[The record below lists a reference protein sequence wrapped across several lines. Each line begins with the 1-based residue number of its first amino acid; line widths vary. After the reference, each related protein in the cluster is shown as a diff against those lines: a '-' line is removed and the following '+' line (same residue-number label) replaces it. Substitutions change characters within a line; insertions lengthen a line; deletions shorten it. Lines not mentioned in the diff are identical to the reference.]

1 MTRLFLAATVLA
13 LVAAGCGIGSRAVEY
28 SDPRS
33 DAAGKTFAVSP
44 GTGNIY
50 LYRNQVYMSETPL
63 EVVLDERWVGK
74 TVGLTYFAVE
84 VDTGKH
90 VLRAKGDTPSMLDVF
105 VSPGQNVFVLLQVSP
120 SVMSIRG
127 SLQVKDETSGQA
139 GVRECRRIEVFE

>member
-1 MTRLFLAATVLA
+1 MTRSFLAVTFLTV
-13 LVAAGCGIGSRAVEY
+13 VAAGCGIGSRAVEY

-33 DAAGKTFAVSP
+33 DAAGKTFTVPP
-44 GTGNIY
+44 GKGNIY
-50 LYRNQVYMSETPL
+50 LYRNQVYMSDTPL

-74 TVGLTYFAVE
+74 TVGQTYFAVE

-90 VLRAKGDTPSMLDVF
+90 ELRAKGDTPSTLELF

-127 SLQVKDETSGQA
+127 TLQLKDDTGGQA
-139 GVRECRRIEVFE
+139 GVRECRRIDAFE

>member
-1 MTRLFLAATVLA
+1 MTRLFLAATGLA

-44 GTGNIY
+44 GKGNIY
-50 LYRNQVYMSETPL
+50 LYRNQVYMSDTPL

-90 VLRAKGDTPSMLDVF
+90 ELRAKGDTPSMLDVF

-127 SLQVKDETSGQA
+127 SLQVKDETAGQA
-139 GVRECRRIEVFE
+139 GVRECRRIEAFE

>member
-1 MTRLFLAATVLA
+1 MTRIFLAATVLA
-13 LVAAGCGIGSRAVEY
+13 VVAAGCGIGSSAVDY

-44 GTGNIY
+44 GKGSIY

-90 VLRAKGDTPSMLDVF
+90 MLRAKGDTPTTLDVF

>member
-1 MTRLFLAATVLA
+1 MTRIFLAATVLA
-13 LVAAGCGIGSRAVEY
+13 LVTAGCGIGSRAVEY
-28 SDPRS
+28 SDPRF

-44 GTGNIY
+44 GKGNIY

-63 EVVLDERWVGK
+63 EVVLDERWVGN
-74 TVGLTYFAVE
+74 TRGLTYFAVE

-127 SLQVKDETSGQA
+127 SLQMQDETAGQA
-139 GVRECRRIEVFE
+139 GVRECRRIEAFE